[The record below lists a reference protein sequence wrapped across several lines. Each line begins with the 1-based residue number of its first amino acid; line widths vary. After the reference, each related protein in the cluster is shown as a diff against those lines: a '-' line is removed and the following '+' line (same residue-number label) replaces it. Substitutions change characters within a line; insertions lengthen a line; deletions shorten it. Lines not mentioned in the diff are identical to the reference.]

1 MGSRVHEDTAM
12 SDTILAG
19 YVDVPQFAAEA
30 QKHPRTVVR
39 WMDAENGL
47 PFVQLGSRRLIHV
60 PTAREWLLR
69 KMRWPNPTRRSVR
82 ASGKPVAGDRR
93 ERDDGN

>member
-1 MGSRVHEDTAM
+1 M

-69 KMRWPNPTRRSVR
+69 KMRRPNPTRRSAR
-82 ASGKPVAGDRR
+82 AFSRPAAVDR
-93 ERDDGN
+93 

>member
-12 SDTILAG
+12 SDTILAD

-39 WMDAENGL
+39 WMDAEDGL
-47 PFVQLGSRRLIHV
+47 PFVQLGNRRLIHV
-60 PTAREWLLR
+60 PSAREWLLR
-69 KMRWPNPTRRSVR
+69 KMCRPNPTRQRKG
-82 ASGKPVAGDRR
+82 AA
-93 ERDDGN
+93 